1 MGGHLTVTS
10 QENHG
15 STFSFV
21 IPCNVSPKPDPSDD
35 LEEARVNES
44 MSDDYAEC
52 DSDACFSFQPSA
64 KGSISTGVGSMPR
77 MKQLSSGNTAID
89 EFDDLQVT
97 SASSRESIS
106 MDSSCSVADTAEDPS
121 ENEWFTNETVNVDN
135 KVFNGRGESQRGNTN
150 GLVMSRYQGP
160 ALCGSNSH
168 TVESTQNGHKA
179 SKENCNPLAKS
190 ISEERSSED
199 SNSGEKTH
207 QCPPQLTKAI
217 CQPKILLVED
227 NKINIMVTQ
236 SMMKQIGHA
245 IDVVNNGLE
254 AIRAVQNR
262 HYDLVLMVILH
273 VRILM
278 SKNFRCCLIKPNKF
292 FPSLQDVCMPVMDGL
307 QATRL
312 IRSFEENGNWDALEE
327 AGIELDNTYISQGR
341 SDHIASTLRR
351 HIPIIAVCC
360 IEYSQLPKPM
370 KNSILI

>member
-21 IPCNVSPKPDPSDD
+21 IPCKVSPKPDPSDD

-52 DSDACFSFQPSA
+52 DSDVYFSFQPSA
-64 KGSISTGVGSMPR
+64 RGSISVGVGSMPR
-77 MKQLSSGNTAID
+77 IKQLSSGNTAID

-97 SASSRESIS
+97 SVSSRESLS
-106 MDSSCSVADTAEDPS
+106 MDSYCSVADTTEASS
-121 ENEWFTNETVNVDN
+121 ENECYMKDKVNVDN

-168 TVESTQNGHKA
+168 TVENTQNGHKA
-179 SKENCNPLAKS
+179 SKENCNPLAKCS
-190 ISEERSSED
+190 SEERSSAV

-217 CQPKILLVED
+217 SQPKILLVED

-262 HYDLVLMVILH
+262 HYDLVLMVISH
-273 VRILM
+273 IHILM
-278 SKNFRCCLIKPNKF
+278 ETIFRWCC
-292 FPSLQDVCMPVMDGL
+292 
-307 QATRL
+307 
-312 IRSFEENGNWDALEE
+312 
-327 AGIELDNTYISQGR
+327 
-341 SDHIASTLRR
+341 
-351 HIPIIAVCC
+351 
-360 IEYSQLPKPM
+360 
-370 KNSILI
+370 